1 MLYKFIVWAC
11 WAKTQS
17 YIRSN
22 PNLVLTTLLLQLCHV
37 VNHNL
42 SYKIVEKKNCDKRCS
57 PKISLTLVNTNRQ
70 YKD

>member
-1 MLYKFIVWAC
+1 MWAIVIVFEIKCTSLYMEK
-11 WAKTQS
+11 
-17 YIRSN
+17 
-22 PNLVLTTLLLQLCHV
+22 VLYYFLLQLCHI

-70 YKD
+70 YKN